1 MIVLRYS
8 NRKGQLIMS
17 RRTNELVKAI
27 SPKKKQV
34 SKKTQVATWFK
45 TQVWDSRPINWLAIG
60 ISYVAIAFAS
70 YELAKYYIG
79 VPEINGVAAF
89 VSTIAIGSRAFRK

>member
-8 NRKGQLIMS
+8 NRKGQLKMS

-34 SKKTQVATWFK
+34 SKKTQASNWIK
-45 TQVWDSRPINWLAIG
+45 TQIWDSRPINWLAIG

-89 VSTIAIGSRAFRK
+89 VSTIAIGSRAFKK

>member
-27 SPKKKQV
+27 SPKKKQQP
-34 SKKTQVATWFK
+34 KNQAIKAWINREL
-45 TQVWDSRPINWLAIG
+45 WNGRPIHWLAIG
-60 ISYVAIAFAS
+60 LSYCAIAFAS
-70 YELAKYYIG
+70 YELAKYYVAI
-79 VPEINGVAAF
+79 PEFNGIIAF
-89 VSTIAIGSRAFRK
+89 VSTFVIGSRAFKK

>member
-1 MIVLRYS
+1 
-8 NRKGQLIMS
+8 MS

-60 ISYVAIAFAS
+60 
-70 YELAKYYIG
+70 
-79 VPEINGVAAF
+79 
-89 VSTIAIGSRAFRK
+89 SRAFKK

>member
-27 SPKKKQV
+27 SPKKKQQP
-34 SKKTQVATWFK
+34 KNQAIKQFLIRE
-45 TQVWDSRPINWLAIG
+45 VWESRPFTWTGILLSYLALAYT
-60 ISYVAIAFAS
+60 SYAI
-70 YELAKYYIG
+70 AKYYIN
-79 VPEINGVAAF
+79 VPELNGIVAF
-89 VSTIAIGSRAFRK
+89 VSTLVIGSRAFKK

>member
-1 MIVLRYS
+1 
-8 NRKGQLIMS
+8 MS
-17 RRTNELVKAI
+17 KRTNELVKAI
-27 SPKKKQV
+27 SPKKKQQP
-34 SKKTQVATWFK
+34 KNQAIKAWINREL
-45 TQVWDSRPINWLAIG
+45 WNGRPIHWLAIG

-89 VSTIAIGSRAFRK
+89 VSTIAIGSRAFKK

>member
-1 MIVLRYS
+1 
-8 NRKGQLIMS
+8 MS

-60 ISYVAIAFAS
+60 LSYVAIAYTA
-70 YELAKYYIG
+70 YALAKFYVRI
-79 VPEINGVAAF
+79 PEFVGIVAFA
-89 VSTIAIGSRAFRK
+89 VTLVVGSRAFKR